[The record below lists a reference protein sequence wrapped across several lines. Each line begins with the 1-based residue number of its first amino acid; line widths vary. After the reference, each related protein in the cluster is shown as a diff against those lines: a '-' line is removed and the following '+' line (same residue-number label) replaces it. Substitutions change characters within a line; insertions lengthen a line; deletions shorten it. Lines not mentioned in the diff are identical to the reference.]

1 MQDLNALKGKPI
13 AQLREIAKALGIGN
27 VMVKKRELIELIAGH
42 AQGAAPSGDGAP
54 AAQPGAEKPRRGRR
68 PRVVQPEKTRRRRRA
83 GFSTNRP
90 RNRHPLRA
98 LRAPKFRNRPF
109 SRHPSA
115 GAASPRTRIRSRN
128 LSTGRMLISNR
139 TMTLRKTIS
148 RVKSRVKGFLK

>member
-68 PRVVQPEKTRRRRRA
+68 PRVAQPEKNTETPA
-83 GFSTNRP
+83 GGLFDQP
-90 RNRHPLRA
+90 AEEP
-98 LRAPKFRNRPF
+98 APAPSAPSSDVSDPF
-109 SRHPSA
+109 SRRPSA

-128 LSTGRMLISNR
+128 RSTGRMLISNR

>member
-68 PRVVQPEKTRRRRRA
+68 PRVAQPEKNTETPAGGLFDQPAEEPAPAPSAPSSEVSEPAVQPAPKRRGRKPKNQNPEPA
-83 GFSTNRP
+83 PVSYT
-90 RNRHPLRA
+90 HLRA
-98 LRAPKFRNRPF
+98 
-109 SRHPSA
+109 HE
-115 GAASPRTRIRSRN
+115 T
-128 LSTGRMLISNR
+128 
-139 TMTLRKTIS
+139 
-148 RVKSRVKGFLK
+148 

>member
-42 AQGAAPSGDGAP
+42 AQGAVPSGDGTP

-68 PRVVQPEKTRRRRRA
+68 RNPKKTRRRRRA

-109 SRHPSA
+109 SRRPSA